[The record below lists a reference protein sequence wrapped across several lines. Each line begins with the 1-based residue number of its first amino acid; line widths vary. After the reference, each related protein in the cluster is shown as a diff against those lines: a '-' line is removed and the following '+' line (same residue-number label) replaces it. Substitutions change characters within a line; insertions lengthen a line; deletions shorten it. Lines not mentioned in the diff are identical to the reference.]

1 MQHFV
6 EDDGLNAFRLPVGWQ
21 YLVNNELGGTLDSTA
36 MTKYDALV
44 QACLDT
50 GAYCIIDIH
59 NYARWNGEIIGQG
72 GPKDSDFASLWSQL
86 ATKYAKQT
94 KVVMGIVNEPHD
106 SKGHM
111 RSEIGAFIDTM
122 ITVPDMTIWATS
134 VQAAVTAIR
143 KAGATEHTILLP
155 GTGYTSA
162 ESFVSSGSGPALAK
176 VTNADGSTDNLVFDV
191 HKYLDSDNSG
201 THAACV
207 GNDISAAFAPLAK
220 WLRQQKRQAL
230 LSEIGGGSST
240 ASCMTDVCQVAD
252 YLNQNSDVY
261 LGILGWAAGS
271 FDPTSYVLSLTPT
284 QSGTTWTD
292 QPLLTKCFADK
303 FSGGSGNSSTTPS
316 GSDTGLETAAPAT
329 VASST
334 AAPGTPTSSQ
344 TQYLGGILP
353 QFSSTAAAQ
362 SAAASSTFPAAETSS
377 NAALGGGLD
386 NVGGGGA
393 VATTS
398 SSSTTSAMVEM
409 PTGAHMPVPVGAV
422 SSWGFRNSTTAIV
435 PTGTGIPVP
444 VTTTPMGFQPTTM
457 QTVVVSSSQTVPSA
471 VVGTEPGS
479 SGGGATTWG
488 AKGRKPVT
496 GSSGSLDNLG
506 SSEGQG
512 DDECDW
518 VEDDGES

>member
-1 MQHFV
+1 MSRTIV
-6 EDDGLNAFRLPVGWQ
+6 RD
-21 YLVNNELGGTLDSTA
+21 T
-36 MTKYDALV
+36 LV
-44 QACLDT
+44 QRNWAL
-50 GAYCIIDIH
+50 
-59 NYARWNGEIIGQG
+59 
-72 GPKDSDFASLWSQL
+72 
-86 ATKYAKQT
+86 
-94 KVVMGIVNEPHD
+94 
-106 SKGHM
+106 
-111 RSEIGAFIDTM
+111 IDTM
-122 ITVPDMTIWATS
+122 IIVPDMTIWATS

-207 GNDISAAFAPLAK
+207 GNDISAAFAPLAT
-220 WLRQQKRQAL
+220 WLRQEKRQAL

-252 YLNQNSDVY
+252 YLNENNDVY
-261 LGILGWAAGS
+261 LGMLGWAAGS

-316 GSDTGLETAAPAT
+316 GSDTGSETATPD
-329 VASST
+329 
-334 AAPGTPTSSQ
+334 TPTSSQ

-353 QFSSTAAAQ
+353 HFSSTAAAQ

-386 NVGGGGA
+386 NVGGNGGA
-393 VATTS
+393 AAITS
-398 SSSTTSAMVEM
+398 SSSTTSAMVQM
-409 PTGAHMPVPVGAV
+409 PTGGNMPIPVGAV
-422 SSWGFRNSTTAIV
+422 SSWAFHNTSTAIV
-435 PTGTGIPVP
+435 PAGTGIPVP
-444 VTTTPMGFQPTTM
+444 VSTTPGGFQPTTL
-457 QTVVVSSSQTVPSA
+457 QTVVVSSSQSVPSA

-479 SGGGATTWG
+479 SGGGAAVWG
-488 AKGRKPVT
+488 AKGPKPVAGT
-496 GSSGSLDNLG
+496 GGSLDNLG
-506 SSEGQG
+506 SSGEEE
-512 DDECDW
+512 DEDECDW
-518 VEDDGES
+518 VEDDEES